1 MGVCL
6 GGVSKHILRF
16 IESNSPDPKKR
27 FSLRLAVML
36 VHGIVLVFRAKV
48 EQLEGDLN
56 PLFDV
61 VIKILFLFL
70 ILARISS
77 SAIEKRIEHIRY
89 LESLSGLNSDNKKE
103 KNVKEKKKRVPKNIV
118 HTPSSW

>member
-6 GGVSKHILRF
+6 GGVSKHIQRF

-36 VHGIVLVFRAKV
+36 VHGTVLVFRDEV
-48 EQLEGDLN
+48 EQLQGDLN

-77 SAIEKRIEHIRY
+77 CAIEKKIEHIRY

-103 KNVKEKKKRVPKNIV
+103 KNVKEKKRVPKNIV